1 MNKRGSVYFLG
12 IGGIGMSALA
22 RFFALQGVSVSGY
35 DRTPTSLT
43 DQLKREGIKIH
54 FAEDLSLISETP
66 DLVIYTP
73 AVPNDHLELLYFREH
88 GIPVKKRAEVL
99 GMISR
104 QFKTIAVAGTHGK
117 TSTSTMI
124 AHMLHTAGIKN
135 LAFLGGIS
143 KNYGTNFLSS
153 LHNEQLTSLPAQLLS
168 RSSAHPFSTVV
179 LPSSDNSFCVVEADE
194 YDRSF
199 LQLSPYVAVITSA
212 DADHLD
218 IYGSHGDLL
227 KTFAEFTGHI
237 SAGGSLVLKAG
248 TAVVPVLTSDYNVY
262 DYSIAG
268 AASFF
273 AQNIRLFKGKLH
285 FDFVSPGGT
294 LADLELGVQGRFNLE
309 NAIAALAVGH
319 LLGID
324 QLILRQALLSY
335 EGVQR
340 RFDLRVQRPD
350 IVYID
355 DYAHHPE
362 ELKACISAVIE
373 LYPGKR
379 ITGIFQPH
387 LYSRTRDL
395 ADEFARSLELLDEL
409 LLLDIYPARELP
421 IEGVTSQILLDRV
434 NLSDKRLVQK
444 NNLITEIQN
453 RKPEVLLTL
462 GAGDIDKLVKPITE
476 LLTKG
481 EKQ

>member
-1 MNKRGSVYFLG
+1 MNKTGSVYFLG

-43 DQLKREGIKIH
+43 DQLECEGIKIH
-54 FAEDLSLISETP
+54 FTEDLSLIPVDP
-66 DLVIYTP
+66 DLVIFTP
-73 AVPNDHLELLYFREH
+73 AIPNNHRELLYFREH
-88 GIPVKKRAEVL
+88 GIRLKKRAEVL

-124 AHMLHTAGIKN
+124 AHILHTAGIKN

-143 KNYGTNFLSS
+143 KNYGTNFLSD
-153 LHNEQLTSLPAQLLS
+153 LHDEDFAGLPAPLLTSSPDRPFSMSSLS
-168 RSSAHPFSTVV
+168 SSADT
-179 LPSSDNSFCVVEADE
+179 FCVVEADE

-199 LQLSPYVAVITSA
+199 LQLSPFIAVITSA

-218 IYGSHGDLL
+218 IYGSHDDLL
-227 KTFAEFTGHI
+227 KTFTEFTAGI

-248 TAVVPVLTSDYNVY
+248 TAVVPALNSYYKVY
-262 DYSIAG
+262 DYSIRST
-268 AASFF
+268 ASFF
-273 AQNIRLFKGKLH
+273 ARNIRLFNGKLH
-285 FDFVSPGGT
+285 FDFVSPGGIS
-294 LADLELGVQGRFNLE
+294 ADLVLGVQGRFNLE
-309 NAIAALAVGH
+309 NAIAALAVGY

-324 QLILRQALLSY
+324 QLFLRQALLSY

-340 RFDLRVQRPD
+340 RFDVRVQQPD
-350 IVYID
+350 VVYID

-379 ITGIFQPH
+379 ITGVFQPH

-409 LLLDIYPARELP
+409 LLLEIYPARELP
-421 IEGVTSQILLDRV
+421 IEGVTSQILFDLI
-434 NLSDKRLVQK
+434 NLPDKRLVQK
-444 NNLITEIQN
+444 NNLVAALQK

-462 GAGDIDKLVKPITE
+462 GAGDIDQFVKPITDM
-476 LLTKG
+476 LTKG
-481 EKQ
+481 EK